1 MSLHRTKILRDAKIG
16 STILQGSRAGACC
29 KDLLQGS
36 KSDFK
41 ETDKKSPKFERKIFK
56 EKQIIPILLDMPPAE
71 VRLGPP
77 TRFLQDPNPGHHPKS

>member
-1 MSLHRTKILRDAKIG
+1 MQKLEARPSKAVGQVPILRIY
-16 STILQGSRAGACC
+16 
-29 KDLLQGS
+29 S
-36 KSDFK
+36 K
-41 ETDKKSPKFERKIFK
+41 EANLTLKKLIKKTPKFERKIFK